1 MGNRQHFSFFYIIN
15 AFHSVITYQLTS
27 FPKYFYNIYKTEG
40 DLNYMKAFILSS
52 CTYMAE
58 AIAEL
63 LLVISFLGKKK
74 KSLLSPLLLLLPL
87 CGLVNNFLF
96 TFIPNVFGWF
106 MTLPMSVLFYCLIL
120 HIPFSSGIFPFL
132 LSYVT
137 YGLIEAIT
145 IILLPV
151 SISASSS
158 VKNDLLLTCIICAFC
173 ILISLLPLNRLHT
186 FINSGNLIVKLVLSY
201 ISMLYLVTIAISK
214 IDSLNA
220 IAVFPMTV
228 TFMIIL
234 LLADI
239 MVLNQ
244 QRTITI
250 QQQDI
255 KDYQTYEPMAH
266 DLISDILGKQHDFNN
281 QMNAIRMLPY
291 TYKDYDSLSDAIAN
305 YSTFLEEEFNESE
318 LLKINL
324 PVVAG
329 FVFSKIKEAEQKG
342 RLISVKIKNR
352 SLITPV
358 PEYDLIRI
366 LGILIDNAIEATE
379 PGHTFSLILDSRN
392 DHVRIQTK
400 NEGGEIS
407 SELRKKMFV
416 RGYSTKTS
424 TEVRTSRGQG
434 LPNLKKLVDH
444 YNGKIYLDNE
454 TFHEHTWICFTVE
467 L

>member
-1 MGNRQHFSFFYIIN
+1 MMW
-15 AFHSVITYQLTS
+15 TKLT
-27 FPKYFYNIYKTEG
+27 IDT
-40 DLNYMKAFILSS
+40 
-52 CTYMAE
+52 TVE
-58 AIAEL
+58 A
-63 LLVISFLGKKK
+63 V
-74 KSLLSPLLLLLPL
+74 
-87 CGLVNNFLF
+87 
-96 TFIPNVFGWF
+96 
-106 MTLPMSVLFYCLIL
+106 
-120 HIPFSSGIFPFL
+120 
-132 LSYVT
+132 
-137 YGLIEAIT
+137 
-145 IILLPV
+145 
-151 SISASSS
+151 
-158 VKNDLLLTCIICAFC
+158 
-173 ILISLLPLNRLHT
+173 
-186 FINSGNLIVKLVLSY
+186 
-201 ISMLYLVTIAISK
+201 
-214 IDSLNA
+214 
-220 IAVFPMTV
+220 
-228 TFMIIL
+228 
-234 LLADI
+234 
-239 MVLNQ
+239 
-244 QRTITI
+244 
-250 QQQDI
+250 
-255 KDYQTYEPMAH
+255 
-266 DLISDILGKQHDFNN
+266 DLISAFLDEKGVEGVMIEDHVPLTEEDKAAMFVDIPLVDGVDDGTAKVSCYIDDSFNIETLRADIAAELTRLEAFIPVGSKNITLSNTEDKDWMNNWKQFFHPIRLYDDIVIKHDFNN

-329 FVFSKIKEAEQKG
+329 FIFSKIKEAEQKG

-379 PGHTFSLILDSRN
+379 PGHTFSLILDSKN
-392 DHVRIQTK
+392 EHIRIQTK

-424 TEVRTSRGQG
+424 AEVRTSRGQG
-434 LPNLKKLVDH
+434 LPNLKELVDH

>member
-1 MGNRQHFSFFYIIN
+1 MI
-15 AFHSVITYQLTS
+15 
-27 FPKYFYNIYKTEG
+27 
-40 DLNYMKAFILSS
+40 
-52 CTYMAE
+52 
-58 AIAEL
+58 
-63 LLVISFLGKKK
+63 
-74 KSLLSPLLLLLPL
+74 
-87 CGLVNNFLF
+87 
-96 TFIPNVFGWF
+96 
-106 MTLPMSVLFYCLIL
+106 
-120 HIPFSSGIFPFL
+120 IFPFAIFT
-132 LSYVT
+132 LSDVST
-137 YGLIEAIT
+137 QLVGNCVIF
-145 IILLPV
+145 II
-151 SISASSS
+151 SI
-158 VKNDLLLTCIICAFC
+158 F
-173 ILISLLPLNRLHT
+173 ISLLPLNKLYL
-186 FINSGNLIVKLVLSY
+186 FANKGKLIFKLILSY
-201 ISMLYLVTIAISK
+201 VSLLYIVTVALTK
-214 IDSLNA
+214 IDSIDA
-220 IAVFPMTV
+220 IAVLPMTV
-228 TFMIIL
+228 TFMVIL

-291 TYKDYDSLSDAIAN
+291 TYKDYDSLSEAISN

-424 TEVRTSRGQG
+424 AEVRTSRGQG

>member
-1 MGNRQHFSFFYIIN
+1 MI
-15 AFHSVITYQLTS
+15 
-27 FPKYFYNIYKTEG
+27 
-40 DLNYMKAFILSS
+40 
-52 CTYMAE
+52 
-58 AIAEL
+58 
-63 LLVISFLGKKK
+63 
-74 KSLLSPLLLLLPL
+74 
-87 CGLVNNFLF
+87 
-96 TFIPNVFGWF
+96 
-106 MTLPMSVLFYCLIL
+106 
-120 HIPFSSGIFPFL
+120 IFPFAIFT
-132 LSYVT
+132 LSDVST
-137 YGLIEAIT
+137 QLVGNCVIF
-145 IILLPV
+145 II
-151 SISASSS
+151 SI
-158 VKNDLLLTCIICAFC
+158 F
-173 ILISLLPLNRLHT
+173 ISLLPLNKLYL
-186 FINSGNLIVKLVLSY
+186 FANKGKLIFKLILSY
-201 ISMLYLVTIAISK
+201 VSLLYIVTVALTK
-214 IDSLNA
+214 IDSIDA
-220 IAVFPMTV
+220 IAVLPMTV
-228 TFMIIL
+228 TFMVIL

-424 TEVRTSRGQG
+424 AEVRTSRGQG

>member
-1 MGNRQHFSFFYIIN
+1 MKTFVISSSTYII
-15 AFHSVITYQLTS
+15 
-27 FPKYFYNIYKTEG
+27 
-40 DLNYMKAFILSS
+40 
-52 CTYMAE
+52 E
-58 AIAEL
+58 AAAEL
-63 LLVISFLGKKK
+63 LLISSLIGKKK
-74 KSLLSPLLLLLPL
+74 KDLLSPFLPL
-87 CGLVNNFLF
+87 IFICGIINNALF
-96 TFIPNVFGWF
+96 IFIPNVLGWF
-106 MTLPMSVLFYCLIL
+106 LAFPISLITYSIIL
-120 HIPFSSGIFPFL
+120 RIRVSACIFPFL
-132 LSYVT
+132 LSFAT
-137 YGLIEAIT
+137 CGLIEAIT
-145 IILLPV
+145 VIIFPFAIFTLSDV
-151 SISASSS
+151 STQLVGNCVIFIIS
-158 VKNDLLLTCIICAFC
+158 IF
-173 ILISLLPLNRLHT
+173 ISLLPLNKLYL
-186 FINSGNLIVKLVLSY
+186 FANKGKLIFKLILSY
-201 ISMLYLVTIAISK
+201 VSLLYIVTVALTK
-214 IDSLNA
+214 IDSIDA
-220 IAVFPMTV
+220 IAILPMTV
-228 TFMIIL
+228 TFMVIL

-379 PGHTFSLILDSRN
+379 PGHTFSVILDSRN

>member
-1 MGNRQHFSFFYIIN
+1 MKTFVISSSTYII
-15 AFHSVITYQLTS
+15 
-27 FPKYFYNIYKTEG
+27 
-40 DLNYMKAFILSS
+40 
-52 CTYMAE
+52 E
-58 AIAEL
+58 AAAEL
-63 LLVISFLGKKK
+63 LLISSLIGKKK
-74 KSLLSPLLLLLPL
+74 KDLLSPFLPL
-87 CGLVNNFLF
+87 IFICGIINNALF
-96 TFIPNVFGWF
+96 IFIPNVLGWF
-106 MTLPMSVLFYCLIL
+106 LAFPISLITYSIIL
-120 HIPFSSGIFPFL
+120 RIRVSACIFPFL
-132 LSYVT
+132 LSFAT
-137 YGLIEAIT
+137 CGLIEAIT
-145 IILLPV
+145 VIIFPFAIFTLSDV
-151 SISASSS
+151 STQLVGNCVIFIIS
-158 VKNDLLLTCIICAFC
+158 IF
-173 ILISLLPLNRLHT
+173 ISLLPLNKLYL
-186 FINSGNLIVKLVLSY
+186 FANKGKLIFKLILSY
-201 ISMLYLVTIAISK
+201 VSLLYIVTVALTK
-214 IDSLNA
+214 IDSIDA
-220 IAVFPMTV
+220 IAILPMTV
-228 TFMIIL
+228 TFMVIL

-329 FVFSKIKEAEQKG
+329 FIFSKIKEAEQKG

-379 PGHTFSLILDSRN
+379 PGHTFSLILDSKN
-392 DHVRIQTK
+392 EHIRIQTK

-424 TEVRTSRGQG
+424 AEVRTSRGQG

>member
-1 MGNRQHFSFFYIIN
+1 MLMEGNSKG
-15 AFHSVITYQLTS
+15 QLLGT
-27 FPKYFYNIYKTEG
+27 
-40 DLNYMKAFILSS
+40 FIVLALS
-52 CTYMAE
+52 
-58 AIAEL
+58 IG
-63 LLVISFLGKKK
+63 ISFL
-74 KSLLSPLLLLLPL
+74 
-87 CGLVNNFLF
+87 
-96 TFIPNVFGWF
+96 
-106 MTLPMSVLFYCLIL
+106 
-120 HIPFSSGIFPFL
+120 
-132 LSYVT
+132 
-137 YGLIEAIT
+137 
-145 IILLPV
+145 
-151 SISASSS
+151 
-158 VKNDLLLTCIICAFC
+158 
-173 ILISLLPLNRLHT
+173 PLNKFYERV
-186 FINSGNLIVKLVLSY
+186 NQGNLIIKLIISY
-201 ISMLYLVTIAISK
+201 IALLLLVTIALSK
-214 IDSLNA
+214 VDSIDA
-220 IAVFPMTV
+220 IAILPLTV
-228 TFMIIL
+228 TFMVIL

-424 TEVRTSRGQG
+424 VEVRTSRGQG
-434 LPNLKKLVDH
+434 LPNLKKLVDY

>member
-1 MGNRQHFSFFYIIN
+1 MKTFVISSSTYII
-15 AFHSVITYQLTS
+15 
-27 FPKYFYNIYKTEG
+27 
-40 DLNYMKAFILSS
+40 
-52 CTYMAE
+52 E
-58 AIAEL
+58 AAAEL
-63 LLVISFLGKKK
+63 LLISSLIGKKK
-74 KSLLSPLLLLLPL
+74 KDLLSPFLPL
-87 CGLVNNFLF
+87 IFICGIINNALF
-96 TFIPNVFGWF
+96 IFIPNVLGWF
-106 MTLPMSVLFYCLIL
+106 LAFPISLITYSIIL
-120 HIPFSSGIFPFL
+120 RIRVSACIFPFL
-132 LSYVT
+132 LSFAT
-137 YGLIEAIT
+137 CGLIEAIT
-145 IILLPV
+145 VIIFPFAIFTLSDV
-151 SISASSS
+151 STQLVGNCVIFIIS
-158 VKNDLLLTCIICAFC
+158 IF
-173 ILISLLPLNRLHT
+173 ISLLPLNKLYL
-186 FINSGNLIVKLVLSY
+186 FANKGKLIFKLILSY
-201 ISMLYLVTIAISK
+201 VSLLYIVTVALTK
-214 IDSLNA
+214 IDSIDA
-220 IAVFPMTV
+220 IAILPLTV
-228 TFMIIL
+228 TFMVIL

-424 TEVRTSRGQG
+424 AEVRTSRGQG

>member
-1 MGNRQHFSFFYIIN
+1 MKTFVISSSTYII
-15 AFHSVITYQLTS
+15 
-27 FPKYFYNIYKTEG
+27 
-40 DLNYMKAFILSS
+40 
-52 CTYMAE
+52 E
-58 AIAEL
+58 AAAEL
-63 LLVISFLGKKK
+63 LLISSLIGKKK
-74 KSLLSPLLLLLPL
+74 KDLLSPFLPL
-87 CGLVNNFLF
+87 FFICGIINNALF
-96 TFIPNVFGWF
+96 IFIPNVLGWF
-106 MTLPMSVLFYCLIL
+106 LAFPISLITYSIIL
-120 HIPFSSGIFPFL
+120 RIRVSACIFPFL
-132 LSYVT
+132 LSFAT
-137 YGLIEAIT
+137 CGLIEAIT
-145 IILLPV
+145 VIIFPFAIFTLSDV
-151 SISASSS
+151 STQLVGNCVIFIIS
-158 VKNDLLLTCIICAFC
+158 IF
-173 ILISLLPLNRLHT
+173 ISLLPLNKLYL
-186 FINSGNLIVKLVLSY
+186 FANKGKLIFKLILSY
-201 ISMLYLVTIAISK
+201 VSLLYIVTVALTK
-214 IDSLNA
+214 IDSIDA
-220 IAVFPMTV
+220 IAILPMTV
-228 TFMIIL
+228 TFMVIL

-424 TEVRTSRGQG
+424 VEVRTSRGQG
-434 LPNLKKLVDH
+434 LPNLKKLVDY

>member
-1 MGNRQHFSFFYIIN
+1 M
-15 AFHSVITYQLTS
+15 
-27 FPKYFYNIYKTEG
+27 
-40 DLNYMKAFILSS
+40 NYMKVFILTS
-52 CTYMAE
+52 CTYIVE
-58 AIAEL
+58 TIAEL
-63 LLVISFLGKKK
+63 ILICSFLGKKRRD
-74 KSLLSPLLLLLPL
+74 LLSVALLLLPV
-87 CGLVNNFLF
+87 CGIINNLLSI
-96 TFIPNVFGWF
+96 FIPNVFGWF
-106 MTLPMSVLFYCLIL
+106 LTFPIMLFSYSLIL
-120 HIPFSSGIFPFL
+120 HISISTSVFPFMF
-132 LSYVT
+132 SYVT

-158 VKNDLLLTCIICAFC
+158 IISDLTLTCIIGVIC
-173 ILISLLPLNRLHT
+173 IFISLLPLNRLHT
-186 FINSGNLIVKLVLSY
+186 FINSGKLIAKLVLSY

-214 IDSLNA
+214 IDSLDA

-239 MVLNQ
+239 MVLKQ

-305 YSTFLEEEFNESE
+305 YSTFPEEEFNESE

-379 PGHTFSLILDSRN
+379 PGHTFSLILDSKNEHIRF
-392 DHVRIQTK
+392 QTK

-424 TEVRTSRGQG
+424 AEVRTSRGQG
-434 LPNLKKLVDH
+434 LPNLKELVDH

>member
-1 MGNRQHFSFFYIIN
+1 MKTFVISSSTYII
-15 AFHSVITYQLTS
+15 
-27 FPKYFYNIYKTEG
+27 
-40 DLNYMKAFILSS
+40 
-52 CTYMAE
+52 E
-58 AIAEL
+58 AAAEL
-63 LLVISFLGKKK
+63 LLISSLIGKKK
-74 KSLLSPLLLLLPL
+74 KDLLSPFLPL
-87 CGLVNNFLF
+87 IFICGIINNALF
-96 TFIPNVFGWF
+96 IFIPNVLGWF
-106 MTLPMSVLFYCLIL
+106 LAFPISLITYSIIL
-120 HIPFSSGIFPFL
+120 RIRVSACIFPFL
-132 LSYVT
+132 LSFAT
-137 YGLIEAIT
+137 CGLIEAIT
-145 IILLPV
+145 VIIFPFAIFTLSDV
-151 SISASSS
+151 STQLVGNCVIFIIS
-158 VKNDLLLTCIICAFC
+158 IF
-173 ILISLLPLNRLHT
+173 ISLLPLNKLYL
-186 FINSGNLIVKLVLSY
+186 FANKGKLIFKLILSY
-201 ISMLYLVTIAISK
+201 VSLLYIVTVALTK
-214 IDSLNA
+214 IDSIDA
-220 IAVFPMTV
+220 IAILPMTV
-228 TFMIIL
+228 TFMVIL

>member
-1 MGNRQHFSFFYIIN
+1 MKTFVISSSTYII
-15 AFHSVITYQLTS
+15 
-27 FPKYFYNIYKTEG
+27 
-40 DLNYMKAFILSS
+40 
-52 CTYMAE
+52 E
-58 AIAEL
+58 AAAEL
-63 LLVISFLGKKK
+63 LLISSLIGKKK
-74 KSLLSPLLLLLPL
+74 KDLLSPFLPL
-87 CGLVNNFLF
+87 IFICGIINNALF
-96 TFIPNVFGWF
+96 IFIPNVLGWF
-106 MTLPMSVLFYCLIL
+106 LAFPISLITYSIIL
-120 HIPFSSGIFPFL
+120 RIRVSACIFPFL
-132 LSYVT
+132 LSFAT
-137 YGLIEAIT
+137 CGLIEAIT
-145 IILLPV
+145 VIIFPFAIFTLSDV
-151 SISASSS
+151 STQLVGNCVIFIIS
-158 VKNDLLLTCIICAFC
+158 IF
-173 ILISLLPLNRLHT
+173 ISLLPLNKLYL
-186 FINSGNLIVKLVLSY
+186 FANKGKLIFKLILSY
-201 ISMLYLVTIAISK
+201 VSLLYIVTVALTK
-214 IDSLNA
+214 IDSIDA
-220 IAVFPMTV
+220 IAILPMTV
-228 TFMIIL
+228 TFMVIL

-424 TEVRTSRGQG
+424 VEVRTSRGQG

>member
-1 MGNRQHFSFFYIIN
+1 MKTFVISSSTYII
-15 AFHSVITYQLTS
+15 
-27 FPKYFYNIYKTEG
+27 
-40 DLNYMKAFILSS
+40 
-52 CTYMAE
+52 E
-58 AIAEL
+58 AAAEL
-63 LLVISFLGKKK
+63 LLISSLIGKKK
-74 KSLLSPLLLLLPL
+74 KDLLSPFLPL
-87 CGLVNNFLF
+87 IFICGIINNALF
-96 TFIPNVFGWF
+96 IFIPNVLGWF
-106 MTLPMSVLFYCLIL
+106 LAFPISLITYSIIL
-120 HIPFSSGIFPFL
+120 RIRVSACIFPFL
-132 LSYVT
+132 LSFAT
-137 YGLIEAIT
+137 CGLIEAIT
-145 IILLPV
+145 VIIFPFAIFTLSDV
-151 SISASSS
+151 STQLVGNCVIFIIS
-158 VKNDLLLTCIICAFC
+158 IF
-173 ILISLLPLNRLHT
+173 ISLLPLNKLYL
-186 FINSGNLIVKLVLSY
+186 FANKGKLIFKLILSY
-201 ISMLYLVTIAISK
+201 VSLLYIVTVALTK
-214 IDSLNA
+214 IDSIDA
-220 IAVFPMTV
+220 IAILPMTV
-228 TFMIIL
+228 TFMVIL

-424 TEVRTSRGQG
+424 AEVRTSRGQG

>member
-1 MGNRQHFSFFYIIN
+1 MNTTLISILTYI
-15 AFHSVITYQLTS
+15 L
-27 FPKYFYNIYKTEG
+27 
-40 DLNYMKAFILSS
+40 
-52 CTYMAE
+52 E
-58 AIAEL
+58 ACVEL
-63 LLVISFLGKKK
+63 LLIR
-74 KSLLSPLLLLLPL
+74 SLLHRKWKDIFSFYLLLLPV
-87 CGLVNNFLF
+87 CGILDYYFYVLF
-96 TFIPNVFGWF
+96 PNVFGWF
-106 MTLPMSVLFYCLIL
+106 IAFPICIICYKFIL
-120 HIPFSSGIFPFL
+120 NISFSDCIFSYL
-132 LSYVT
+132 LSYT
-137 YGLIEAIT
+137 MYSLIEAISILVVPRKLLFSENPKGQLIGT
-145 IILLPV
+145 STILLIILLV
-151 SISASSS
+151 
-158 VKNDLLLTCIICAFC
+158 
-173 ILISLLPLNRLHT
+173 SLLPLHKLYDMVNK
-186 FINSGNLIVKLVLSY
+186 GNLIIRLILSY
-201 ISMLYLVTIAISK
+201 IALLLLITVAMSKVDSIDAIAI
-214 IDSLNA
+214 L
-220 IAVFPMTV
+220 PMTV
-228 TFMIIL
+228 TFMVIL

-379 PGHTFSLILDSRN
+379 PGHTFSVILDSRN

-424 TEVRTSRGQG
+424 AEVHTSRGQG

>member
-1 MGNRQHFSFFYIIN
+1 MHYLRIL
-15 AFHSVITYQLTS
+15 HSYLFITTEPITYLYQQWKSYCQACTIL
-27 FPKYFYNIYKTEG
+27 YIY
-40 DLNYMKAFILSS
+40 A
-52 CTYMAE
+52 
-58 AIAEL
+58 
-63 LLVISFLGKKK
+63 
-74 KSLLSPLLLLLPL
+74 
-87 CGLVNNFLF
+87 LF
-96 TFIPNVFGWF
+96 SDN
-106 MTLPMSVLFYCLIL
+106 C
-120 HIPFSSGIFPFL
+120 
-132 LSYVT
+132 
-137 YGLIEAIT
+137 
-145 IILLPV
+145 
-151 SISASSS
+151 
-158 VKNDLLLTCIICAFC
+158 
-173 ILISLLPLNRLHT
+173 
-186 FINSGNLIVKLVLSY
+186 
-201 ISMLYLVTIAISK
+201 YLK

-239 MVLNQ
+239 MVLKQ

-342 RLISVKIKNR
+342 RLD
-352 SLITPV
+352 LGQDQEPFPITPV

-379 PGHTFSLILDSRN
+379 PGHTFSLILDSKNEHIRF
-392 DHVRIQTK
+392 QTK
-400 NEGGEIS
+400 NEGGRFLPS
-407 SELRKKMFV
+407 CARKCLSV
-416 RGYSTKTS
+416 AI
-424 TEVRTSRGQG
+424 
-434 LPNLKKLVDH
+434 LPKRPQKYAPPADKVCR
-444 YNGKIYLDNE
+444 I
-454 TFHEHTWICFTVE
+454 
-467 L
+467 

>member
-1 MGNRQHFSFFYIIN
+1 MI
-15 AFHSVITYQLTS
+15 
-27 FPKYFYNIYKTEG
+27 
-40 DLNYMKAFILSS
+40 
-52 CTYMAE
+52 
-58 AIAEL
+58 
-63 LLVISFLGKKK
+63 
-74 KSLLSPLLLLLPL
+74 
-87 CGLVNNFLF
+87 
-96 TFIPNVFGWF
+96 
-106 MTLPMSVLFYCLIL
+106 
-120 HIPFSSGIFPFL
+120 IFPFAIFT
-132 LSYVT
+132 LSDVST
-137 YGLIEAIT
+137 QLVGNCVIF
-145 IILLPV
+145 II
-151 SISASSS
+151 SI
-158 VKNDLLLTCIICAFC
+158 F
-173 ILISLLPLNRLHT
+173 ISLLPLNKLYL
-186 FINSGNLIVKLVLSY
+186 FANKGKLIFKLILSY
-201 ISMLYLVTIAISK
+201 VSLLYIVTVALTK
-214 IDSLNA
+214 IDSIDA
-220 IAVFPMTV
+220 IAVLPMTV
-228 TFMIIL
+228 TFMVIL

-239 MVLNQ
+239 MALNQ

-291 TYKDYDSLSDAIAN
+291 TYKDYDSLSEAISN

-424 TEVRTSRGQG
+424 AEVRTSRGQG

>member
-1 MGNRQHFSFFYIIN
+1 MI
-15 AFHSVITYQLTS
+15 
-27 FPKYFYNIYKTEG
+27 
-40 DLNYMKAFILSS
+40 
-52 CTYMAE
+52 
-58 AIAEL
+58 
-63 LLVISFLGKKK
+63 
-74 KSLLSPLLLLLPL
+74 
-87 CGLVNNFLF
+87 
-96 TFIPNVFGWF
+96 
-106 MTLPMSVLFYCLIL
+106 
-120 HIPFSSGIFPFL
+120 IFPFAIFT
-132 LSYVT
+132 LSDVST
-137 YGLIEAIT
+137 QLVGNCVIF
-145 IILLPV
+145 II
-151 SISASSS
+151 SI
-158 VKNDLLLTCIICAFC
+158 F
-173 ILISLLPLNRLHT
+173 ISLLPLNKLYL
-186 FINSGNLIVKLVLSY
+186 FANKGKLIFKLILSY
-201 ISMLYLVTIAISK
+201 VSLLYIVTVALTK
-214 IDSLNA
+214 IDSIDA
-220 IAVFPMTV
+220 IAVLPMTV
-228 TFMIIL
+228 TFMVIL

-291 TYKDYDSLSDAIAN
+291 TYKDYDSLSEAIAN

-424 TEVRTSRGQG
+424 AEVHTSRGQG

>member
-1 MGNRQHFSFFYIIN
+1 MKTFVISSSTYII
-15 AFHSVITYQLTS
+15 
-27 FPKYFYNIYKTEG
+27 
-40 DLNYMKAFILSS
+40 
-52 CTYMAE
+52 E
-58 AIAEL
+58 AAAEL
-63 LLVISFLGKKK
+63 LLISSLIGKKK
-74 KSLLSPLLLLLPL
+74 KDLLSPFLPL
-87 CGLVNNFLF
+87 IFICGIINNALF
-96 TFIPNVFGWF
+96 IFIPNVLGWF
-106 MTLPMSVLFYCLIL
+106 LAFPISLITYSIIL
-120 HIPFSSGIFPFL
+120 RIRVSACIFPFL
-132 LSYVT
+132 LSFAT
-137 YGLIEAIT
+137 CGLIEAIT
-145 IILLPV
+145 VIIFPFAIFTLSDV
-151 SISASSS
+151 STQLVGNCVIFIIS
-158 VKNDLLLTCIICAFC
+158 IF
-173 ILISLLPLNRLHT
+173 ISLLPLNKLYL
-186 FINSGNLIVKLVLSY
+186 FANKGKLIFKLILSY
-201 ISMLYLVTIAISK
+201 VSLLYIVTVALTK
-214 IDSLNA
+214 IDSIDA
-220 IAVFPMTV
+220 IAILPMTV
-228 TFMIIL
+228 TFMVIL

-244 QRTITI
+244 QSTITI

-400 NEGGEIS
+400 NEGEEIS

-424 TEVRTSRGQG
+424 VEVRTSRGQG
-434 LPNLKKLVDH
+434 LPNLKKLVDY

>member
-1 MGNRQHFSFFYIIN
+1 MF
-15 AFHSVITYQLTS
+15 
-27 FPKYFYNIYKTEG
+27 
-40 DLNYMKAFILSS
+40 
-52 CTYMAE
+52 
-58 AIAEL
+58 
-63 LLVISFLGKKK
+63 
-74 KSLLSPLLLLLPL
+74 
-87 CGLVNNFLF
+87 
-96 TFIPNVFGWF
+96 
-106 MTLPMSVLFYCLIL
+106 
-120 HIPFSSGIFPFL
+120 
-132 LSYVT
+132 SYVT

-158 VKNDLLLTCIICAFC
+158 IISNLTLTCIICVIC
-173 ILISLLPLNRLHT
+173 IFISLLPLNRLHT
-186 FINSGNLIVKLVLSY
+186 FINSGKLIAKLVLSY

-214 IDSLNA
+214 IDSLDA

-239 MVLNQ
+239 MVLKQ

-379 PGHTFSLILDSRN
+379 PGHTFSLILDSKN
-392 DHVRIQTK
+392 EHIRIQTK

-424 TEVRTSRGQG
+424 AEVRTSRGQG
-434 LPNLKKLVDH
+434 LPNLKELVDH

>member
-1 MGNRQHFSFFYIIN
+1 
-15 AFHSVITYQLTS
+15 
-27 FPKYFYNIYKTEG
+27 
-40 DLNYMKAFILSS
+40 MKVFILTS
-52 CTYMAE
+52 CTYIVE
-58 AIAEL
+58 TIAEL
-63 LLVISFLGKKK
+63 ILICSLLGKKRRD
-74 KSLLSPLLLLLPL
+74 LLSVALLLLPV
-87 CGLVNNFLF
+87 CGIINNLLSI
-96 TFIPNVFGWF
+96 FIPNVFGWF
-106 MTLPMSVLFYCLIL
+106 LTFPVILFSYSCIL
-120 HIPFSSGIFPFL
+120 HTPILTSIFPFL
-132 LSYVT
+132 FSYVG
-137 YGLIEAIT
+137 YGLIEAVT
-145 IILLPV
+145 AIILPN
-151 SISASSS
+151 SMSTSSNTTNELI
-158 VKNDLLLTCIICAFC
+158 VTCVICAIC
-173 ILISLLPLNRLHT
+173 ILISLLPLDRLYN

-201 ISMLYLVTIAISK
+201 VFLLYLVTIALFK
-214 IDSLNA
+214 IDSIDA
-220 IAVFPMTV
+220 IQVLPLTM
-228 TFMIIL
+228 TFMVIL
-234 LLADI
+234 LVADI

-244 QRTITI
+244 QRTITV

-379 PGHTFSLILDSRN
+379 PGHTFSLILDSKN
-392 DHVRIQTK
+392 EHIRIQTK

-424 TEVRTSRGQG
+424 AEVRTSRGQG

>member
-1 MGNRQHFSFFYIIN
+1 M
-15 AFHSVITYQLTS
+15 V
-27 FPKYFYNIYKTEG
+27 
-40 DLNYMKAFILSS
+40 
-52 CTYMAE
+52 
-58 AIAEL
+58 
-63 LLVISFLGKKK
+63 
-74 KSLLSPLLLLLPL
+74 
-87 CGLVNNFLF
+87 
-96 TFIPNVFGWF
+96 
-106 MTLPMSVLFYCLIL
+106 
-120 HIPFSSGIFPFL
+120 
-132 LSYVT
+132 
-137 YGLIEAIT
+137 
-145 IILLPV
+145 
-151 SISASSS
+151 
-158 VKNDLLLTCIICAFC
+158 
-173 ILISLLPLNRLHT
+173 
-186 FINSGNLIVKLVLSY
+186 
-201 ISMLYLVTIAISK
+201 
-214 IDSLNA
+214 
-220 IAVFPMTV
+220 
-228 TFMIIL
+228 IL

-424 TEVRTSRGQG
+424 VEVRTSRGQC
-434 LPNLKKLVDH
+434 LPNLKKLVDY

>member
-1 MGNRQHFSFFYIIN
+1 MNITFTLILTYMFEII
-15 AFHSVITYQLTS
+15 V
-27 FPKYFYNIYKTEG
+27 
-40 DLNYMKAFILSS
+40 DLCLMRSLVGRKWREILSKKLFLVPI
-52 CTYMAE
+52 CAILNFYM
-58 AIAEL
+58 EL
-63 LLVISFLGKKK
+63 LFPTL
-74 KSLLSPLLLLLPL
+74 
-87 CGLVNNFLF
+87 
-96 TFIPNVFGWF
+96 FGW
-106 MTLPMSVLFYCLIL
+106 LLI
-120 HIPFSSGIFPFL
+120 
-132 LSYVT
+132 
-137 YGLIEAIT
+137 
-145 IILLPV
+145 
-151 SISASSS
+151 
-158 VKNDLLLTCIICAFC
+158 LLTCLLTCKKILNINFSNAIFSF
-173 ILISLLPLNRLHT
+173 LISYILYSLLEALAILTVPKKMLMEGNSKGQLLGTFIVLILSIGISFLPLNRFYEHV
-186 FINSGNLIVKLVLSY
+186 NQGNLIIKLIISY
-201 ISMLYLVTIAISK
+201 IALLLLVTIALSK
-214 IDSLNA
+214 VDSIDA
-220 IAVFPMTV
+220 IAILPLTV
-228 TFMIIL
+228 TFMVIL

-239 MVLNQ
+239 MVLKQ

-379 PGHTFSLILDSRN
+379 PGHTFSLILDSKNEHIRF
-392 DHVRIQTK
+392 QTK

-424 TEVRTSRGQG
+424 AEVRTTRGQG
-434 LPNLKKLVDH
+434 LPNLKELVDH